1 VPDSDI
7 NEFIEAAKRFCAAAE
22 ARASSPD
29 SVAGTLSKALVAV
42 YASALDLPE
51 PQPTTDKLFDA
62 SDRPTISPVANHL
75 RAAFGV
81 DDTFMTVYDATDPD
95 PDDPYK
101 SSLAQELG
109 EIYEDL
115 KEAIALIDEHGPTAD
130 CVWQVKFDFEQ
141 HWGQHAMHVLPALHQ
156 LRRFR

>member
-1 VPDSDI
+1 VPDGEI
-7 NEFIEAAKRFCAAAE
+7 NEFVEAAKHFCSAAE
-22 ARASSPD
+22 AGASSPD
-29 SVAGTLSKALVAV
+29 SLIETVSKALVAV
-42 YASALDLPE
+42 YASALDLPD
-51 PQPTTDKLFDA
+51 PQPTTDELFDGPDKPA
-62 SDRPTISPVANHL
+62 ISPLANQL
-75 RAAFGV
+75 RAAFGE
-81 DDTFMTVYDATDPD
+81 DDTFMTVYDATEPD
-95 PDDPYK
+95 PDDPYE

-115 KEAIALIDEHGPTAD
+115 KEAIALVDQHGVTAD